1 MARTIKQAF
10 ADYKSNLEITDRQE
24 SLVGTRRGNV
34 VKALAANL
42 TLHPDQPSLVM
53 GSWDRRTLTRYLREG
68 DVDVMA
74 VLHHGK
80 HKDWDTPEGTIRALD
95 RVKAILQAQ
104 DAYKSIPMRRDRNCI
119 TMQFA
124 EFRLDVVPAFKHQNG
139 YYNIPD
145 AVRRRWVATNPF
157 SFASKITAVNQNMNG
172 TFVPIIKMVKG
183 WNRHQGWPIRSFH
196 LECMLHRHY
205 QSYTQSYTYSSTL
218 RRFFQGLPAYLR
230 APCTDPVMGDRVDT
244 YLDNVALETR
254 RQLAVRKAQA
264 AARAANEAMAA
275 EEAGKEEKAI
285 RIWKGLLGEFFP
297 AYG

>member
-1 MARTIKQAF
+1 MALTVKQAF
-10 ADYKSNLEITDRQE
+10 AGYKSNLEITDRQE

-68 DVDVMA
+68 DVDVMV

-80 HKDWDTPEGTIRALD
+80 HKDWDTPEGTVRALD
-95 RVKAILQAQ
+95 RFKAILQAQ
-104 DAYKSIPMRRDRNCI
+104 EAYRNTPMRRDRNCI

-124 EFRLDVVPAFKHQNG
+124 EFRLDVVPAFLNQAG
-139 YYNIPD
+139 YYKIPD
-145 AVRRRWVATNPF
+145 SVRRRWVATNPF
-157 SFASKITAVNQNMNG
+157 TFAGKITTVNQSMAD
-172 TFVPIIKMVKG
+172 TFVPLTKMVKG

-196 LECMLHRHY
+196 LECMLYGHY
-205 QSYTQSYTYSSTL
+205 RGYTKAHTYSSTL
-218 RRFFQGLPAYLR
+218 RRFFQELPGYLR
-230 APCTDPVMGDRVDT
+230 APCTDPVRGDRVDT
-244 YLDNVALETR
+244 YFDNVALESR
-254 RQLAVRKAQA
+254 RQIAVRKAQA
-264 AARAANEAMAA
+264 AAKAANEAMAA

-297 AYG
+297 TYG